1 MKLRRALIISLA
13 IAISVFAFS
22 KTALAQDVSAAFQE
36 NSNPHAICKY
46 YRDNGYKVE
55 RESDDECLISM
66 GEGQFITYT
75 QYYYSGSNWCY
86 KITQEGK
93 NYAENCIP
101 IPDSVVSTDDIEEYA
116 PYIVG
121 GIVIFGVIVAAGGAS
136 SANKKSKLAKQN
148 SDPEAVETSETA
160 TDEQKSKDT
169 KQFKVIRSGHTGSY
183 GWEEM
188 ETGTTDTG
196 EDMTK
201 GPGIGQSQGG
211 VGLHQGEP
219 IVKPVASELE
229 RLVKLRKDGSISQR
243 EYNLAKKKLLK

>member
-1 MKLRRALIISLA
+1 MNLRRTLIILLA
-13 IAISVFAFS
+13 IAISAFAFS
-22 KTALAQDVSAAFQE
+22 KTALAQDVSTAFQE

-55 RESDDECLISM
+55 RESDNECLISM

-86 KITQEGK
+86 KMTQEGK

-101 IPDSVVSTDDIEEYA
+101 IPGNNFDIEEYI

-121 GIVIFGVIVAAGGAS
+121 GVVLLVVISAGAS
-136 SANKKSKLAKQN
+136 SANMKSKIAKQN
-148 SDPEAVETSETA
+148 SSPEVVETSETA
-160 TDEQKSKDT
+160 TDDQKAKDT
-169 KQFKVIRSGHTGSY
+169 KQLHAIRSGRSSY

-188 ETGTTDTG
+188 ETTTTDTG

-201 GPGIGQSQGG
+201 GPSEGQSQGG
-211 VGLHQGEP
+211 MGLHQGEP
-219 IVKPVASELE
+219 IVHSVASELDK
-229 RLVKLRKDGSISQR
+229 LVKLRQKGVISQK
-243 EYNLAKKKLLK
+243 EFNLAKKKLLK